1 MADNTELYD
10 KLEDLSDLEIA
21 LLLCLVS
28 QEHGIIDTD
37 PEAIDDLGRELSLIV
52 ENTFGLSNVVFDG
65 SPHTSL
71 EEFSNA
77 ILTPERDRNESRRSR
92 YSQSSA
98 DVDGYFE
105 TVSFYSDVT
114 SRDKHK
120 SRLRQ
125 SYLDDRKVVNVIIAK
140 RFDQT
145 PDEVQVQALELI
157 RLKRIFTRT
166 AVHNTPKT
174 FLFIPLVAA
183 NGKPLSSLLNK
194 HLNDHIF
201 VSHFH
206 DAMDGFANL
215 EDDSGW
221 ISDGAAS
228 SLSVVRPSSHL
239 SPSIHRPRP
248 ILEEEITILRRLGD
262 SVTISAD
269 MTCYLHNF
277 IVFLRL
283 HRGVSGGISAASTC
297 HFQTL
302 ARFLAPLQRLD
313 CLVPSLVAIAAK
325 KAYRHRIVVARP
337 KDDRS
342 LLYGSSLAAARSVL
356 ADLTPESIIEE
367 VLTEVEAPL

>member
-37 PEAIDDLGRELSLIV
+37 PEAIDDLGRELSLVWVI
-52 ENTFGLSNVVFDG
+52 FCFL
-65 SPHTSL
+65 
-71 EEFSNA
+71 
-77 ILTPERDRNESRRSR
+77 NESRRSR
-92 YSQSSA
+92 CSQSSA

-166 AVHNTPKT
+166 A
-174 FLFIPLVAA
+174 
-183 NGKPLSSLLNK
+183 
-194 HLNDHIF
+194 NDHIF
-201 VSHFH
+201 LSHFH

-215 EDDSGW
+215 EDDSGLDIRW
-221 ISDGAAS
+221 SGF
-228 SLSVVRPSSHL
+228 
-239 SPSIHRPRP
+239 
-248 ILEEEITILRRLGD
+248 ILEITILRRLGD

>member
-98 DVDGYFE
+98 D
-105 TVSFYSDVT
+105 
-114 SRDKHK
+114 